1 MISVAQKWAIMGTAV
16 NTPVILQVLT
26 SKRKKKTAKTSDS
39 MEIAQKEQGATLAI
53 AIWGLT
59 DISRATLLCPT
70 LTCRCVCMCFP
81 RIIKEQ
87 LVACGAPVECMC
99 VCLPVEAV

>member
-1 MISVAQKWAIMGTAV
+1 
-16 NTPVILQVLT
+16 
-26 SKRKKKTAKTSDS
+26 

-59 DISRATLLCPT
+59 DISRAALLCPT
-70 LTCRCVCMCFP
+70 LTCRCACVCVCFP
-81 RIIKEQ
+81 CIIKEQ

-99 VCLPVEAV
+99 VSARRGRVTGGSSQQETHQLVPI